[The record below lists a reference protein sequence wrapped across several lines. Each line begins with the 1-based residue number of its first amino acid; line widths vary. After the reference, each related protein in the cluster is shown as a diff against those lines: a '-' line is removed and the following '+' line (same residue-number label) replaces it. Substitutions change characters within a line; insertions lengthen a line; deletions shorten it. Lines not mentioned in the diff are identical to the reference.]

1 MPRGYD
7 AQANEAWERAK
18 VLAEK
23 ENRSLTLSDLWWGIW
38 ATIPIEN
45 LAVTLPETIQ
55 HRLKE
60 LRGKRAVG
68 KVRVSEE
75 VKALDSVIQRKCQG
89 EGRKEASIWDML
101 IALAENPTDEV
112 QKLMQEW
119 GLKTDTIRSLV
130 QSQLATRKPPEILPP
145 QVLEALR
152 PFVINL
158 TELAAQG
165 QLSPAYERDEER
177 QAILMGL
184 LSKTKRNVA
193 LVGPAGVGKTKMAED
208 LALRIYQGEIPQLEG
223 CIVLS
228 LNLVAL
234 RAGTSVHGEL
244 EKRFQALREVLEK
257 YGDRI
262 ILFIDELHTIVGTPV
277 GGTTLDLANALKPL
291 LASGK
296 IRCIGATTRQEYVQ
310 YIEAD
315 RALARRFQVVTI
327 QEPSR
332 EVMERILEKVK
343 GDFESHHR
351 VVYPPETL
359 KAILDLSERFLPMRH
374 FPDKA
379 IELLDLSGAYAAL
392 KQGEQLPRTVTPD
405 DVKAVLAKR
414 YQIPMDIL
422 EKISVRQLARHLGEV
437 VVGQE
442 TALQILE
449 QAVMT
454 ALATEE
460 RKGPRAIW
468 LFVGPSG
475 VGKTLTAQTL
485 ARWLCQNEKAFLEL
499 DLSQIVRRYHLEAS
513 DLDTLI
519 GVRPPYVGWE
529 RGGVLTNH
537 VMEFPRSLILVRGLE
552 QASPEVHHLF
562 ESIFE
567 KGICEDGRGQQVYF
581 GETFFV
587 LAYDLDW
594 ERERRLGFSLQ
605 EEPKEVQWQ
614 DAEWLNRRLQ
624 EGKFPA
630 QLLRYVQAV
639 IPFAPLTQEAL
650 REIAR
655 RKLEALK
662 EAVHQREGKTLE
674 YDELLLDWLTAKD
687 DGKLSVEEL
696 EQRIEQWVEMPVY
709 RLKSQEGWG
718 KWRVIRLKVS
728 QSELRPEPITPRLL
742 VVDDV
747 PDFYETLKASH
758 PEWQWHY
765 AATAE
770 EAAQVIER
778 EQPHLVLVNTCQS
791 EIDPNDIR
799 GLDILRQLK
808 ERFPQQVIVMVTS
821 QPLGFET
828 TREAFRRGAYDYLWK
843 PPEDSLLQQIVN
855 LLVEREERERQLAY
869 QQTLLKRRLSISYEV
884 QSDAEQAQVLYKMGG
899 DSA

>member
-18 VLAEK
+18 VLAEL
-23 ENRSLTLSDLWWGIW
+23 ENRPLSLSDLWWGIW
-38 ATIPIEN
+38 ATIDPEK
-45 LAVTLPETIQ
+45 LGVTLPEEVHQ
-55 HRLKE
+55 RLRE
-60 LRGKRAVG
+60 LKGRQAIG
-68 KVRVSEE
+68 KVKVSEG
-75 VKALDSVIQRKCQG
+75 VKAFDSTIRRKCQH
-89 EGRKEASIWDML
+89 EGRTEANIWDML
-101 IALAENPTDEV
+101 LALLEIPDAEV
-112 QKLMQEW
+112 QQLMREW
-119 GLKTDTIRSLV
+119 GLKTDAIRSLV
-130 QSQLATRKPPEILPP
+130 QSQLATRKQPKTLPP

-158 TELAAQG
+158 TEMAAQG

-193 LVGPAGVGKTKMAED
+193 LVGPAGVGKTKLAED
-208 LALRIYQGEIPQLEG
+208 LALRIYRGEIPQLEG
-223 CIVLS
+223 CVVLS

-234 RAGTSVHGEL
+234 RAGTHVHGEL
-244 EKRFQALREVLEK
+244 EKRVQTLREVLEK

-277 GGTTLDLANALKPL
+277 GGMTLDLANAIKPL

-310 YIEAD
+310 HIEAD

-332 EVMERILEKVK
+332 EAMERILEKVK

-392 KQGEQLPRTVTPD
+392 KQEGELSRTVTPE
-405 DVKAVLAKR
+405 DVKVVLAKR
-414 YQIPMDIL
+414 YQVPIDVL
-422 EKISVRQLARHLGEV
+422 EKISVRQLAQHLSEV

-449 QAVMT
+449 QAVLT
-454 ALATEE
+454 ALAGEE
-460 RKGPRAIW
+460 QKGPRAIW

-485 ARWLCQNEKAFLEL
+485 TLWLCQNEKAFLEL
-499 DLSQIVRRYHLEAS
+499 DLSQIVRRYHLDAS
-513 DLDTLI
+513 DLDALI

-552 QASPEVHHLF
+552 QSSPEVHHLF

-567 KGICEDGRGQQVYF
+567 KGICEDGRGQQVHF

-587 LAYDLDW
+587 LVCDLDW
-594 ERERRLGFSLQ
+594 EKERRLGFAPQ
-605 EEPKEVQWQ
+605 EEPTKELPWQ
-614 DAEWLNRRLQ
+614 DASWLSKRLQ
-624 EGKFPA
+624 ERGFPT
-630 QLLRYVQAV
+630 QLLRYAQAI

-650 REIAR
+650 KEIAR
-655 RKLEALK
+655 RKIEAFK
-662 EAVHQREGKTLE
+662 ETIHQQEGKTLE
-674 YDELLLDWLTAKD
+674 YDESLLDWLTAKGE
-687 DGKLSVEEL
+687 GKLSVEEL
-696 EQRIEQWVEMPVY
+696 EQRIEQWVKMPIY
-709 RLKSQEGWG
+709 RLKSREDWK
-718 KWRVIRLKVS
+718 KWRVVWLKMS
-728 QSELRPEPITPRLL
+728 QSELSLEPITPRLL

-765 AATAE
+765 SATAE
-770 EAAQVIER
+770 EAARLIEKER
-778 EQPHLVLVNTCQS
+778 PHLVLVDTCQS
-791 EIDPNDIR
+791 ETDPNDVR

-843 PPEDSLLQQIVN
+843 PPEDSLLQQIVA

-869 QQTLLKRRLSISYEV
+869 QQTLLNRRLSLSYEV
-884 QSDAEQAQVLYKMGG
+884 KSDAEQAQVLYKMGG
-899 DSA
+899 E

>member
-23 ENRSLTLSDLWWGIW
+23 ENRPLTLSDLWWGIW
-38 ATIPIEN
+38 ATIFTEN
-45 LAVTLPETIQ
+45 LGVTLPEEIQ
-55 HRLKE
+55 QRLRK
-60 LRGKRAVG
+60 LREKRATG
-68 KVRVSEE
+68 KVKVNERVK
-75 VKALDSVIQRKCQG
+75 VLDSAIQKKCQR
-89 EGRKEASIWDML
+89 ERRTEANIWDML
-101 IALAENPTDEV
+101 LALLEIHDAEI
-112 QKLMQEW
+112 QQLMQEW
-119 GLKTDTIRSLV
+119 GLQADALRSLV
-130 QSQLATRKPPEILPP
+130 QQQLATRKPAETLPS

-193 LVGPAGVGKTKMAED
+193 LVGPAGVGKTKMVED
-208 LALRIYQGEIPQLEG
+208 LALRIYRGEIPQLEG

-234 RAGTSVHGEL
+234 RAGTYVHGEL
-244 EKRFQALREVLEK
+244 EKRVQKLREVLEK

-262 ILFIDELHTIVGTPV
+262 ILFIDELHTIVGMPV
-277 GGTTLDLANALKPL
+277 GGMTLDLANALKPL

-310 YIEAD
+310 HIEAD

-332 EVMERILEKVK
+332 EAMERILEKVK
-343 GDFESHHR
+343 GEFENHHR
-351 VVYPPETL
+351 VVYPTETL

-392 KQGEQLPRTVTPD
+392 RQGEQLPRTVTPD
-405 DVKAVLAKR
+405 DVRVVLAKR
-414 YQIPMDIL
+414 YQVPTDVL
-422 EKISVRQLARHLGEV
+422 GKISVRQLARQLGEI

-468 LFVGPSG
+468 LFAGPSG
-475 VGKTLTAQTL
+475 VGKTLTAKTL
-485 ARWLCQNEKAFLEL
+485 ARWLCQSEKAFLEL
-499 DLSQIVRRYHLEAS
+499 DLGQIIRRYHLDAS

-552 QASPEVHHLF
+552 QASPEVQHLF

-587 LAYDLDW
+587 LVCDLDW
-594 ERERRLGFSLQ
+594 EKERRLGFAPQ
-605 EEPKEVQWQ
+605 EKPTEEVPWQ
-614 DAEWLNRRLQ
+614 DAKWLSKKLQ
-624 EGKFPA
+624 ERNFPT
-630 QLLRYVQAV
+630 QLLRYIQAI

-650 REIAR
+650 KEIAR

-662 EAVHQREGKTLE
+662 EAIHRQDGKTIE
-674 YDELLLDWLTAKD
+674 YDESLLDYLVAKD
-687 DGKLSVEEL
+687 EGRLSVEEL

-709 RLKSQEGWG
+709 RLKSQEDWA
-718 KWRVIRLKVS
+718 KWRVVQLKMS
-728 QSELRPEPITPRLL
+728 RSGLSLEPITPRLL

-747 PDFYETLKASH
+747 PDFYETLKANY

-770 EAAQVIER
+770 EAARLIER
-778 EQPHLVLVNTCQS
+778 ERPHLVIVDTCQS
-791 EIDPNDIR
+791 ETDPSDIR

-843 PPEDSLLQQIVN
+843 PPEDSLLQQIVA
-855 LLVEREERERQLAY
+855 LLVEREEKERQLAY
-869 QQTLLKRRLSISYEV
+869 QQTLLNRHLSLSYEV
-884 QSDAEQAQVLYKMGG
+884 QSDAEQAQVLYKMGS
-899 DSA
+899 D

>member
-23 ENRSLTLSDLWWGIW
+23 ENRPLTLSDLWWGIW
-38 ATIPIEN
+38 ATIDPEK
-45 LAVTLPETIQ
+45 LGVTLPEEVQ
-55 HRLKE
+55 QRLRE
-60 LRGKRAVG
+60 LREKQAMG
-68 KVRVSEE
+68 KVKVNEGVR
-75 VKALDSVIQRKCQG
+75 AFDSVIRRKCQH
-89 EGRKEASIWDML
+89 ERRTEANIWDML
-101 IALAENPTDEV
+101 LVLLEIHDAEV
-112 QKLMQEW
+112 QQLMQEW
-119 GLKTDTIRSLV
+119 GLQADALRSLI
-130 QSQLATRKPPEILPP
+130 QQRLETQKPTETLPS

-193 LVGPAGVGKTKMAED
+193 LVGPAGVGKTKMVED
-208 LALRIYQGEIPQLEG
+208 LALRIYRGEIPQLEG
-223 CIVLS
+223 CIVLA

-234 RAGTSVHGEL
+234 RAGTHVHGEL
-244 EKRFQALREVLEK
+244 EKRVQTLREVLEK

-262 ILFIDELHTIVGTPV
+262 ILFIDELHTIVGMPV

-310 YIEAD
+310 HIESD

-332 EVMERILEKVK
+332 EAMERILEKVK

-414 YQIPMDIL
+414 YQIPIDVL
-422 EKISVRQLARHLGEV
+422 EKISFRQLAQRLSEV

-449 QAVMT
+449 QAVLT
-454 ALATEE
+454 ALAAEE
-460 RKGPRAIW
+460 QKGPRAIW

-485 ARWLCQNEKAFLEL
+485 TKWLCQNEKAFLEL
-499 DLSQIVRRYHLEAS
+499 DLSQIVRRYHLDAS
-513 DLDTLI
+513 DLDALI

-562 ESIFE
+562 EEIFE
-567 KGICEDGRGQQVYF
+567 KGVCEDGRGQQVHF

-587 LAYDLDW
+587 LVCDLDW
-594 ERERRLGFSLQ
+594 EKERRLGFAPQ
-605 EEPKEVQWQ
+605 EKPTKEVPWQ
-614 DAEWLNRRLQ
+614 DAEWLSKKLQ
-624 EGKFPA
+624 ERNFPT
-630 QLLRYVQAV
+630 QLLRYIQAI

-662 EAVHQREGKTLE
+662 EAIHRQEGKILE
-674 YDELLLDWLTAKD
+674 YDELLLDWLVTK
-687 DGKLSVEEL
+687 GERKLSVEEL
-696 EQRIEQWVEMPVY
+696 EQWIEQYVETPIY
-709 RLKSQEGWG
+709 QLKSREGWE
-718 KWRVIRLKVS
+718 KQRVVQLKVI
-728 QSELRPEPITPRLL
+728 QPELSIEPIKPRLL

-778 EQPHLVLVNTCQS
+778 ERPHLVLVDTCQN
-791 EIDPNDIR
+791 EIDPSDIH

-808 ERFPQQVIVMVTS
+808 ERFPQQIIVMVTS
-821 QPLGFET
+821 QPLSFET

-843 PPEDSLLQQIVN
+843 PPEDSLLRQIVT
-855 LLVEREERERQLAY
+855 LLVEREEKERQLAY
-869 QQTLLKRRLSISYEV
+869 QQTLINRHLPISYEV
-884 QSDAEQAQVLYKMGG
+884 KSDAEQAQVLYKMGG
-899 DSA
+899 E

>member
-23 ENRSLTLSDLWWGIW
+23 ENRPLTLSDLWWGIW
-38 ATIPIEN
+38 ATIPAEN
-45 LAVTLPETIQ
+45 LGVTLPETIR
-55 HRLKE
+55 HRLME
-60 LRGKRAVG
+60 LREKRAVG
-68 KVRVSEE
+68 KVKVSEE
-75 VKALDSVIQRKCQG
+75 VKALDSAIQQKCQDK
-89 EGRKEASIWDML
+89 GRKEASIWDML
-101 IALAENPTDEV
+101 VAIVENPDAEV
-112 QKLMQEW
+112 QQLMREW
-119 GLKTDTIRSLV
+119 GLKTDVVRSIA
-130 QSQLATRKPPEILPP
+130 QSQLETRKPPENLPP
-145 QVLEALR
+145 QVLKALS

-208 LALRIYQGEIPQLEG
+208 LALRIYRGEIPQLKG
-223 CIVLS
+223 CVVLS

-234 RAGTSVHGEL
+234 RAGTHVHGEL
-244 EKRFQALREVLEK
+244 EERIQTLREVLEK

-262 ILFIDELHTIVGTPV
+262 ILFIDELHTIVGMPV
-277 GGTTLDLANALKPL
+277 GGVTLDLANALKPL

-310 YIEAD
+310 HIEAD

-332 EVMERILEKVK
+332 EAMERILEKVK
-343 GDFESHHR
+343 ADFERHHQ

-359 KAILDLSERFLPMRH
+359 KAVLDLSERFLPMRH

-392 KQGEQLPRTVTPD
+392 KQEGQLPRTVTPE

-414 YQIPMDIL
+414 YQVPIDVL
-422 EKISVRQLARHLGEV
+422 EKISVRQLAQHLSEV

-449 QAVMT
+449 QAVLT
-454 ALATEE
+454 ALATEGQ
-460 RKGPRAIW
+460 KGPRGIW

-485 ARWLCQNEKAFLEL
+485 TRWLCQNEKAFLEL
-499 DLSQIVRRYHLEAS
+499 DLGQIVRRYHLDAS

-519 GVRPPYVGWE
+519 GVRPPYAGWE

-552 QASPEVHHLF
+552 QVSPEVHHLF

-567 KGICEDGRGQQVYF
+567 KGICEDGRGQQVHF

-587 LAYDLDW
+587 LACDLDW
-594 ERERRLGFSLQ
+594 ERERRLGFSPQ
-605 EEPKEVQWQ
+605 EEMKEVQWQ
-614 DAEWLNRRLQ
+614 DSEWLSRKLQ
-624 EGKFPA
+624 ERKFPT
-630 QLLRYVQAV
+630 QLLRYVQAI
-639 IPFAPLTQEAL
+639 IPFVPLTQEAL
-650 REIAR
+650 KEIAR

-662 EAVHQREGKTLE
+662 EAVHHQEGKTLE
-674 YDELLLDWLTAKD
+674 YDEPLLDWLTAKGE
-687 DGKLSVEEL
+687 GKLSVEEL
-696 EQRIEQWVEMPVY
+696 EQRIEQWVEMPIY
-709 RLKSQEGWG
+709 RLKSREDWK
-718 KWRVIRLKVS
+718 KWQVVRLKVS
-728 QSELRPEPITPRLL
+728 QSELSPEPITPRLL

-770 EAAQVIER
+770 EAAKVIER
-778 EQPHLVLVNTCQS
+778 ERPHLVLVDTCQS
-791 EIDPNDIR
+791 ETDPNDIR

-843 PPEDSLLQQIVN
+843 PPEDSLLRQIVT
-855 LLVEREERERQLAY
+855 LLVEREEKERQLAY
-869 QQTLLKRRLSISYEV
+869 QQTLLNRHLSLSYEV
-884 QSDAEQAQVLYKMGG
+884 QTDAEQAQVLYKMGS
-899 DSA
+899 D